1 MIIGQ
6 LDLALRIGSASIL
19 VLLASLLLSDR
30 RRVGLPWPTALSLS
44 SSPCSSL
51 PTIRDET
58 VADERAIF
66 QLTKRAFAP
75 MPFSDGDEQHLIN
88 ALRRSG
94 VLAISMV
101 AVQGNR
107 VVGHIA
113 FSPAKCRDQDDKW
126 FALGPV
132 AVEPELQGQKIGSA
146 LIEAGIKRL
155 KGIHASG
162 CILTGDP
169 KFYSRFGFKPFPA
182 LCPPGEPPEYF
193 MILPLLC
200 ASPSEVVQFHPL
212 FHSAAGGSAN

>member
-1 MIIGQ
+1 MNM
-6 LDLALRIGSASIL
+6 
-19 VLLASLLLSDR
+19 V
-30 RRVGLPWPTALSLS
+30 
-44 SSPCSSL
+44 
-51 PTIRDET
+51 IRDET

-75 MPFSDGDEQHLIN
+75 MPFSAGDEQHLIN
-88 ALRRSG
+88 ALRNSG
-94 VLAISMV
+94 ALAISMV
-101 AVQGNR
+101 AVQGDR

-146 LIEAGIKRL
+146 LVEAGIQRL
-155 KGIHASG
+155 KGVYASG

-169 KFYSRFGFKPFPA
+169 NFYSRFGFKPFPA

-193 MILPLLC
+193 MMLPLLC
-200 ASPSEVVQFHPL
+200 ASPSEVVEFHPL
-212 FHSAAGGSAN
+212 FHSASDGGPPPVEAP